1 MSRQRFLLTLAL
13 LALLTACSGGNSGA
27 SVGSGG
33 PAFRQLSE
41 QQLEDL
47 LLTVDDMPAGY
58 SQNPPDNG
66 GATATY
72 CGSAPEHAPIRP
84 DHGFTKG
91 SGFSTEVASIQL
103 SQYLSADDAAR
114 NLGVLRSALGSC
126 KSEVYQGERVHYS
139 QVSTPRLKY
148 PTLGIRVASDR
159 YTALIEVAQ
168 VGPTIVVAGIA
179 GITNAD
185 AKLASAMLT
194 TQVSR
199 YEDAALENGT
209 GSDT

>member
-1 MSRQRFLLTLAL
+1 MSRARFLLTLTL
-13 LALLTACSGGNSGA
+13 LVLLTGCGGGNSGA
-27 SVGSGG
+27 KAGSGG
-33 PAFRQLSE
+33 ATFHQLSE

-58 SQNPPDNG
+58 SQDPPDNG

-72 CGSAPEHAPIRP
+72 CGTAPEHAPIRP

-114 NLGVLRSALGSC
+114 NLEVLRSALRSC

-139 QVSTPRLKY
+139 QVSTPRLRY
-148 PTLGIRVASDR
+148 PTLGIRVVSDR
-159 YTALIEVAQ
+159 YTALIDVAQ

-179 GITNAD
+179 GITKAD
-185 AKLASAMLT
+185 ASLASSMLT

-199 YEDAALENGT
+199 YEDAALQKGT
-209 GSDT
+209 GSNT